1 MTFDPCALR
10 AVLLK
15 CRVHLHGII
24 TFLPVE
30 IFLGYFMRVILAAAL
45 LLTACSDKSAQQGP
59 PGGGMPPTLVEIAK
73 AEARELPDSLNAVGN
88 LRAIESVVVRPEIS
102 GKLVRV
108 QAAEGQRVAAGALL
122 FALDSE
128 IAQAEVNEAL
138 AAVRASE
145 RNRPRIIELA
155 TKQLISK
162 ADADAALAT
171 SEINNA
177 KLASAKA
184 RLDKTQIRAPFE
196 GVVGLRQVSVGEYVN
211 AGQALVEL
219 VRLNPLEIEFQVPE
233 ALAPRLA
240 VAQSVQ
246 IRTDAFPGEDFE
258 AKVSAV
264 SPSVQLSGRSIGLRA
279 RLDNPGNRLKPGQFV
294 QVKLAMA
301 AAEPVLMVPEQAVWP
316 NGDQKM
322 VYVVKDGKADLRPV
336 TLGVREP
343 GWVAVTEGLSAGDE
357 VIIAG
362 QMKLFPGAPV
372 TTGKPAAK
380 TN

>member
-1 MTFDPCALR
+1 
-10 AVLLK
+10 
-15 CRVHLHGII
+15 
-24 TFLPVE
+24 
-30 IFLGYFMRVILAAAL
+30 MRVILAAAL
-45 LLTACSDKSAQQGP
+45 LLSACSDKSAQQGP
-59 PGGGMPPTLVEIAK
+59 PGGGMPPTLVETAK
-73 AEARELPDSLNAVGN
+73 AETRELPDSLNAVGS
-88 LRAIESVVVRPEIS
+88 LRAIESVVVRPEVS

-108 QAAEGQRVAAGALL
+108 QIAEGQRVAAGALL

-155 TKQLISK
+155 SKQLISK
-162 ADADAALAT
+162 SDADAALAT
-171 SEINNA
+171 SEINSA

-184 RLDKTQIRAPFE
+184 RLEKTQIRAPFE
-196 GVVGLRQVSVGEYVN
+196 GVVGLRQVSAGDYVN
-211 AGQALVEL
+211 AGQDLVEL
-219 VRLNPLEIEFQVPE
+219 VRLNPMEVEFQVPE
-233 ALAPRLA
+233 TLASRLA

-246 IRTDAFPGEDFE
+246 IKTDAFPGENFE

-264 SPSVQLSGRSIGLRA
+264 SPSVQLSGRSIGVRA
-279 RLDNPGNRLKPGQFV
+279 RLDNADNRLKPGQFV

-316 NGDQKM
+316 SGDQKM

-336 TLGVREP
+336 TLGIREP

-357 VIIAG
+357 IIVAG